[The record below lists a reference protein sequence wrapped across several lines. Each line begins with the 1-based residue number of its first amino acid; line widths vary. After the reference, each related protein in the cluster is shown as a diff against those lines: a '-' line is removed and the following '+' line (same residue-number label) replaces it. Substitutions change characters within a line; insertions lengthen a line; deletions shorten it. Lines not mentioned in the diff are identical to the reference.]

1 MSTKADRGE
10 CDARG
15 CHQRAT
21 ERVASFYPGDEALRF
36 CNYHAVDEKNRQQSA
51 QISTYGKAQ
60 KWVDTGRALQHDPCA
75 MGYLGHMMD
84 GAPPMIKY
92 GQPSYPTQY
101 YTPGQRMP
109 QQHQQQITQ
118 YYTPAQ
124 CAPTPA
130 DAGFGGHA
138 AFGPFGAPFGGPQCA
153 RVPMATPIAGH
164 GAPAAFGGMAASAP
178 IPIPRAQYAFF

>member
-21 ERVASFYPGDEALRF
+21 ERVASFHPGDDALRF
-36 CNYHAVDEKNRQQSA
+36 CKYHLVDEMNRRQSA

-84 GAPPMIKY
+84 GGPPMIAY
-92 GQPSYPTQY
+92 GQQPQTQY
-101 YTPGQRMP
+101 YQPGQRMP
-109 QQHQQQITQ
+109 QQQQQITQ
-118 YYTPAQ
+118 YYTP
-124 CAPTPA
+124 CAPT

-138 AFGPFGAPFGGPQCA
+138 AFGGFAGQFGAPPCA
-153 RVPMATPIAGH
+153 GVPMATPIAGH
-164 GAPAAFGGMAASAP
+164 AFGGMAASAP